1 MQVHNFILFSVPCP
15 PASVAVVDRAVIW
28 QPPKCPNGNLLGYD
42 IRVYSASNIGQAQ
55 IINNVDV
62 NSMHHKLFSI
72 PDGNDLRVQVII
84 TVITDVWLLTGMILL
99 GSWKDCSWSR

>member
-1 MQVHNFILFSVPCP
+1 M
-15 PASVAVVDRAVIW
+15 AVVDRAVIW
-28 QPPKCPNGNLLGYD
+28 QPPKCPNGNLLGYH
-42 IRVYSASNIGQAQ
+42 IRVYSAGNIGQAQ